1 MLIVFLIGIYIV
13 CLLVWPSFFQVL
25 ISTLNLNV
33 PGIILIEICKL
44 LPTINLLNYIGQ
56 NTIGLYFMSGALP
69 IVFSILV
76 HKLLSGQSM
85 LGMLIVFFASF
96 IVGLGA
102 VYLMNRFVP
111 FLFDLRVLWKKASK

>member
-1 MLIVFLIGIYIV
+1 
-13 CLLVWPSFFQVL
+13 
-25 ISTLNLNV
+25 
-33 PGIILIEICKL
+33 
-44 LPTINLLNYIGQ
+44 
-56 NTIGLYFMSGALP
+56 MSGALP

>member
-1 MLIVFLIGIYIV
+1 MSSCLAVFFPGSYINFEPKCSWYNIYLLI
-13 CLLVWPSFFQVL
+13 
-25 ISTLNLNV
+25 
-33 PGIILIEICKL
+33 
-44 LPTINLLNYIGQ
+44 YIGQ